1 MMEDLPRP
9 TRKRLIRFPV
19 SGAFVHSKVQSSAR
33 LAVKIVAFS
42 AVCTALVAEIT
53 EVRNNFIIH
62 HTLRA
67 VRVFATLALTSFT
80 YDTMTTSALA
90 QVEGSLQ

>member
-42 AVCTALVAEIT
+42 AVCTALVAEYV
-53 EVRNNFIIH
+53 EASAALLGSSF
-62 HTLRA
+62 LA
-67 VRVFATLALTSFT
+67 VI
-80 YDTMTTSALA
+80 A
-90 QVEGSLQ
+90 QCGVTFSI